1 MAAAEMYDYLP
12 IVTPDVVDELN
23 CNTIQ
28 PKGFFPKKSRKNIK
42 IIIGDDES
50 EERMI
55 LSSQSVYVVSLQWD
69 MLTAA
74 NHGTLVDLYDNSSKA
89 CGEGK
94 SFYLIPP
101 TSYDGHTYIAR
112 FVGEYEDHYRPR
124 SIWMFKATFKILGK
138 KPDNEI

>member
-12 IVTPDVVDELN
+12 IVTPDVSDELN
-23 CNTIQ
+23 CNTIK
-28 PKGFFPKKSRKNIK
+28 PTKFFPKKSKKNVK
-42 IIIGDDES
+42 IITGDDES

-55 LSSQSVYVVSLQWD
+55 LSSQSIYVVPLQWNT
-69 MLTAA
+69 LTQDQ
-74 NHGTLVDLYDNSSKA
+74 HGTLVDLYDNSSKA

-112 FVGEYEDHYRPR
+112 FMGEYDDNCELGL
-124 SIWMFKATFKILGK
+124 IWMFKATFKILGR
-138 KPDNEI
+138 KPD

>member
-12 IVTPDVVDELN
+12 IVTPDVTDELN

-28 PKGFFPKKSRKNIK
+28 PTGFFPKKSRKNVK
-42 IIIGDDES
+42 IITGDDES

-55 LSSQSVYVVSLQWD
+55 LSSQSVYVVPLQWD
-69 MLTAA
+69 ILTRDE
-74 NHGTLVDLYDNSSKA
+74 HGTLVDLYDNSSKA

-101 TSYDGHTYIAR
+101 TSYDGHTYIVR
-112 FVGEYEDHYRPR
+112 FMGEYDDQYKLDLV
-124 SIWMFKATFKILGK
+124 WMFKATFKILGR
-138 KPDNEI
+138 KPD